1 MSTLRTKMTQDMI
14 VRGLAKG
21 TQKAYL
27 HAVTELSDYYDQ
39 RNPATLSKQEL
50 LDYLVHLSQERG
62 LAYGTCNGRVHA
74 LRFFYHVTLGRT
86 DVDVVLPRAKE
97 PSKLPVIWSQH
108 DIRNLLQA
116 APTQRARV
124 LLKTAYGTGLR
135 VSEAIRLKTS
145 DIDSERMTVRVE
157 QGKRD
162 KDRYTLLSNEL
173 LLELR
178 AYWATHRCNPWLFP
192 GQGRRGPLSRT
203 SAHRIFHEAKD
214 LAGITKPGG
223 IHSLRHAFATH
234 LLESGTDLYTI
245 QRLLGHSSIQTT
257 LRYFKLS
264 RNHMRNTRSPLDRL
278 GDTPDPDQEP

>member
-27 HAVTELSDYYDQ
+27 LAVTELSDYYDQ

-74 LRFFYHVTLGRT
+74 LRFFYHVTLGRA
-86 DVDVVLPRAKE
+86 DVALVLPRAKE
-97 PSKLPVIWSQH
+97 PSKLPVIWSQQ

-116 APTQRARV
+116 APDQRARV
-124 LLKTAYGTGLR
+124 LLKTAYGTGMR
-135 VSEAIRLKTS
+135 VSEMVRLKTT
-145 DIDSERMTVRVE
+145 DIDSQRMSVRVE
-157 QGKRD
+157 QGKRN

-178 AYWATHRCNPWLFP
+178 AYWVTHRCDPWLFP

-203 SAHRIFHEAKD
+203 SAHRIFHEAKA

-223 IHSLRHAFATH
+223 IHTLRHAFATH
-234 LLESGTDLYTI
+234 LLEAGTDLYTI
-245 QRLLGHSSIQTT
+245 QRLLGHNSIQTT

-264 RNHMRNTRSPLDRL
+264 RNHLRETRSPLDRL
-278 GDTPDPDQEP
+278 SDNLDQEP

>member
-14 VRGLAKG
+14 VRGLAKS
-21 TQKAYL
+21 TQQAYL
-27 HAVTELSDYYDQ
+27 HAVTELSDYYGQ

-62 LAYGTCNGRVHA
+62 LAYGTGNGRVHA

-97 PSKLPVIWSQH
+97 PSKLPVIWSQY
-108 DIRNLLQA
+108 DIRNLFKA
-116 APTQRARV
+116 APNQRARV
-124 LLKTAYGTGLR
+124 LLKTAYGTGVR
-135 VSEAIRLKTS
+135 VSEMVRLKTT
-145 DIDSERMTVRVE
+145 DIDSQRMSVRVE
-157 QGKRD
+157 PGKRN
-162 KDRYTLLSNEL
+162 KDRYTLLSPEL

-178 AYWATHRCNPWLFP
+178 AYWATHRCDPWLFP

-203 SAHRIFHEAKD
+203 TAHHIFHKAKAC
-214 LAGITKPGG
+214 AGITKPGG

-234 LLESGTDLYTI
+234 LLEAGTDLYTI
-245 QRLLGHSSIQTT
+245 QRLLGHNSIQTT

-264 RNHMRNTRSPLDRL
+264 QNHLRDTRSPLDRL
-278 GDTPDPDQEP
+278 NDDLDQEP

>member
-1 MSTLRTKMTQDMI
+1 MSNLRTKMTQDMI
-14 VRGLAKG
+14 VRGLAKD

-27 HAVTELSDYYDQ
+27 HAVTELSDYYGQ

-74 LRFFYHVTLGRT
+74 LRFFYHVTLGRPN
-86 DVDVVLPRAKE
+86 VELVLPRAKE
-97 PSKLPVIWSQH
+97 PSKLPVIWSQQ
-108 DIRNLLQA
+108 DIRNLSKA
-116 APTQRARV
+116 APNQRARV
-124 LLKTAYGTGLR
+124 FLKTAYGTGLR
-135 VSEAIRLKTS
+135 VSEAIRLKTH

-178 AYWATHRCNPWLFP
+178 AYWVTHRCDPWLFP
-192 GQGRRGPLSRT
+192 GRGRCGPISRT
-203 SAHRIFHEAKD
+203 TAHHIFHKAKD

-223 IHSLRHAFATH
+223 IHSLRHAST
-234 LLESGTDLYTI
+234 
-245 QRLLGHSSIQTT
+245 
-257 LRYFKLS
+257 
-264 RNHMRNTRSPLDRL
+264 
-278 GDTPDPDQEP
+278 

>member
-1 MSTLRTKMTQDMI
+1 MSTLRTKMAQDMI
-14 VRGLAKG
+14 VRGLAKA

-108 DIRNLLQA
+108 DIRNLFKA
-116 APTQRARV
+116 APNQRTRV

-135 VSEAIRLKTS
+135 VSEAIRLKTT
-145 DIDSERMTVRVE
+145 DIDSQRMAVRVE
-157 QGKRD
+157 QGKRN
-162 KDRYTLLSNEL
+162 KDRYTLLSHEL

-178 AYWATHRCNPWLFP
+178 AYWATHRCDPWLFP
-192 GQGRRGPLSRT
+192 GQGRRAPISRD
-203 SAHRIFHEAKD
+203 SAHRIFHEAKAG
-214 LAGITKPGG
+214 AGITKPGG

-234 LLESGTDLYTI
+234 LLEAGTDLYTI
-245 QRLLGHSSIQTT
+245 QRLLGHKSIQTT
-257 LRYFKLS
+257 LRYFQLS
-264 RNHMRNTRSPLDRL
+264 QNHLRQTRSPLDRL
-278 GDTPDPDQEP
+278 RDDPDQEP

>member
-1 MSTLRTKMTQDMI
+1 MMSTLRTKMTQDMI

-27 HAVTELSDYYDQ
+27 LAVTELSDYYDQ

-74 LRFFYHVTLGRT
+74 LRFFYHVTLGRA
-86 DVDVVLPRAKE
+86 DVALVLPRAKE
-97 PSKLPVIWSQH
+97 PSKLPVIWSQQ

-116 APTQRARV
+116 APDQRTRV
-124 LLKTAYGTGLR
+124 LLKTAYGTGMR
-135 VSEAIRLKTS
+135 ISEMVRLKTT
-145 DIDSERMTVRVE
+145 DIDSQRMSVRVE
-157 QGKRD
+157 QGKRN

-178 AYWATHRCNPWLFP
+178 AYWVTHRCDPWLFP

-203 SAHRIFHEAKD
+203 SAPRIFHEAKA

-223 IHSLRHAFATH
+223 IPTLQHAFATH
-234 LLESGTDLYTI
+234 LLEAGTDLYTI
-245 QRLLGHSSIQTT
+245 QRLLEAVVKFHVLIKT
-257 LRYFKLS
+257 
-264 RNHMRNTRSPLDRL
+264 NT
-278 GDTPDPDQEP
+278 